1 MPGIGFTEIL
11 LLAGIALV
19 VIGPERFPDFAKIV
33 VRTIRDLRGY
43 MDEVKS
49 ELSKELKPVEKEM
62 REITRHDPRQY
73 TLSAASAKTG
83 AVPPQTAT
91 PAAEAARTG
100 EGAPDTAPKPP
111 EEEPVTYGGGH
122 LDGDPDGQPEYGAPP
137 QEQDAPGQESQ
148 GGDFTGEFDP
158 PPRLD
163 G

>member
-11 LLAGIALV
+11 VLAGIALV

-43 MDEVKS
+43 MDEVKN

-73 TLSAASAKTG
+73 TLSAASKTG
-83 AVPPQTAT
+83 ATT
-91 PAAEAARTG
+91 PKKAASAAEPARTD
-100 EGAPDTAPKPP
+100 EGGAEVAPQPP
-111 EEEPVTYGGGH
+111 GEEPVTYGGGH
-122 LDGDPDGQPEYGAPP
+122 LDGSDPDGQPEHGAPP
-137 QEQDAPGQESQ
+137 REDGPDEAAG
-148 GGDFTGEFDP
+148 GGDFTGEYDP